1 MFSLQKKTD
10 LNQMIILAKWKSGA
24 ELLWNGDDVIKM
36 EGFVAV
42 ICSSKMLLC
51 GLKVIIVTPL
61 PP

>member
-1 MFSLQKKTD
+1 MLSLQKKTD

-36 EGFVAV
+36 EGFVVV

-51 GLKVIIVTPL
+51 ELKVIIVTPL